1 MATTP
6 RKARHARHSS
16 SLFPPTSDYESD
28 AGALAA
34 SAANQ
39 EPYAPPPP
47 RTNTELNLSVLR
59 RYIPSVQSLLSIAA
73 NAVVYS
79 FDAASETW
87 DKAGIEGT
95 LFVCTQL
102 PDDQAVSGASVFV
115 LNRRGLDNLSVHLA
129 HVSHVEMTDGLVIL
143 RIDAHADSPD
153 RVLGIWIHNDKDET
167 RDINGAMII
176 ESWKAVSHA
185 SGATEVPGA
194 EAESATTA
202 AGKRPSLA
210 HAYPSQDLAS
220 TDT

>member
-6 RKARHARHSS
+6 RKTRHARHSS
-16 SLFPPTSDYESD
+16 NLIPATSDYESD
-28 AGALAA
+28 AAALAA
-34 SAANQ
+34 AANQ
-39 EPYAPPPP
+39 ESYAPPPP

-73 NAVVYS
+73 NAVVYN

-102 PDDQAVSGASVFV
+102 PHDHTLGGACVFV
-115 LNRRGLDNLSVHLA
+115 LNRRGLDNLSLHLA
-129 HVSHVEMTDGLVIL
+129 RVDHVEMTDGLVIL
-143 RIDAHADSPD
+143 RIDADADEPD

-167 RDINGAMII
+167 RDVNGAMII
-176 ESWKAVSHA
+176 QSWKTVRHSSA
-185 SGATEVPGA
+185 ATHMSDAQPEP
-194 EAESATTA
+194 ATPA

-210 HAYPSQDLAS
+210 NLYANHHLLNS
-220 TDT
+220 DT